1 MKIDKVFIDVTNK
14 CNANCIYCFTNSN
27 TKTHNELEDE
37 EVVDLFNDILK
48 IEASVLKEG
57 EFNDLSVTE
66 MHIIEAIGLDREM
79 TMTEV
84 ARDLE
89 ITVSIP
95 TKYRDIY
102 SCGIGRCRKRI
113 EEDRRVV
120 LIKLTEKGDEAFKSH
135 ADFHDDMIKSI
146 MKELP
151 KDEEEIL
158 ITALKKMV
166 NFFEEKYNLKK

>member
-1 MKIDKVFIDVTNK
+1 MIQNEARDVL
-14 CNANCIYCFTNSN
+14 N
-27 TKTHNELEDE
+27 TLL
-37 EVVDLFNDILK
+37 VDLFNDILK

-89 ITVSIP
+89 ITVGTLTTAINRLI
-95 TKYRDIY
+95 KKEYV
-102 SCGIGRCRKRI
+102 
-113 EEDRRVV
+113 DRRVV

>member
-1 MKIDKVFIDVTNK
+1 MIQNEARDVL
-14 CNANCIYCFTNSN
+14 N
-27 TKTHNELEDE
+27 TLL
-37 EVVDLFNDILK
+37 VDLFNDILK

-89 ITVSIP
+89 ITVGTLTTAI
-95 TKYRDIY
+95 TKLIKKGYVE
-102 SCGIGRCRKRI
+102 RKRI

-120 LIKLTEKGDEAFKSH
+120 LVNLTSKGEEVYKVH
-135 ADFHDDMIKSI
+135 QVFHEEMICAMLSNFS
-146 MKELP
+146 
-151 KDEEEIL
+151 DEEEQVL
-158 ITALKKMV
+158 SKSLEKLN
-166 NFFEEKYNLKK
+166 NFFEEKYKSFQ